1 MYQQILRKFFVHISL
16 FFLGLVTVKGQESL
30 NTLIFRGN
38 RSFDKQKYGEA
49 TSTFSEAVKKNEK
62 DFGAHYNLGN
72 SLYKI
77 KKYDE
82 AIAEYQKAQKNTN
95 NKDEKAASYYNEGNA
110 HLQNGD
116 GEKAVN
122 AYKNALKFDPDN
134 EAILKNLQIA
144 KKKQKQKDN
153 KQNQQNQQQNQQNQQ
168 NKNQDNNQNQQG
180 DQNQENK
187 NNNTKNQPNG
197 NIGDQNKGKGNQG
210 AEKQNQKNEPQNPND
225 QNKIPKDLQKLILQR
240 SANQERE
247 TAKKLLN
254 KNGYYSPESNTKDW

>member
-1 MYQQILRKFFVHISL
+1 MLRKFFVHISL
-16 FFLGLVTVKGQESL
+16 IFLGLVTVKAQESL

-122 AYKNALKFDPDN
+122 AFKNALKFDPDN

-153 KQNQQNQQQNQQNQQ
+153 KQNQQNQQQNQQNNQ

-225 QNKIPKDLQKLILQR
+225 PNKIPKDLQKLILQR

>member
-1 MYQQILRKFFVHISL
+1 MLRKFFVHISL
-16 FFLGLVTVKGQESL
+16 FFLGLIAVKAQESL

-82 AIAEYQKAQKNTN
+82 AIAEYQKAQKNTY

-153 KQNQQNQQQNQQNQQ
+153 KQNQQNQQQNQQNNQ

-225 QNKIPKDLQKLILQR
+225 PNKIPKDLQKLILQR

>member
-1 MYQQILRKFFVHISL
+1 MLRKFFVHISL
-16 FFLGLVTVKGQESL
+16 IFLGLVTVKAQESL

-210 AEKQNQKNEPQNPND
+210 AEKQNQKNEPQDPNEP
-225 QNKIPKDLQKLILQR
+225 NKIPKDLQKLILQR

>member
-1 MYQQILRKFFVHISL
+1 MLRKFFVHISL
-16 FFLGLVTVKGQESL
+16 FFLGLIAVKAQESL

-116 GEKAVN
+116 AEKAVN

-153 KQNQQNQQQNQQNQQ
+153 KQNQQNQQQNQQNNQ

-225 QNKIPKDLQKLILQR
+225 PNKIPKDLQKLILQR

>member
-1 MYQQILRKFFVHISL
+1 MLRKFFVHISL
-16 FFLGLVTVKGQESL
+16 IFLGLVTVKAQESL

-49 TSTFSEAVKKNEK
+49 ISTFSEAVKKNEK

-153 KQNQQNQQQNQQNQQ
+153 KQNQQNQQQNQQNNQ

>member
-1 MYQQILRKFFVHISL
+1 MLRKFFVHISL
-16 FFLGLVTVKGQESL
+16 IFLGLVTVKAQESL

-49 TSTFSEAVKKNEK
+49 ISTFSEAVKKNEK

-122 AYKNALKFDPDN
+122 AYKNALKYDPDN

-153 KQNQQNQQQNQQNQQ
+153 KQNQQNQQQNQQNNQ

-210 AEKQNQKNEPQNPND
+210 AEKQNEKNEPQNPND
-225 QNKIPKDLQKLILQR
+225 PNKIPKDLQKLILQR

>member
-1 MYQQILRKFFVHISL
+1 MLRKFFVHISL
-16 FFLGLVTVKGQESL
+16 FFLGLIAVKAQESL

-153 KQNQQNQQQNQQNQQ
+153 KQNQQNQQQNQQNNQ

-225 QNKIPKDLQKLILQR
+225 PNKIPKDLQKLILQR

>member
-1 MYQQILRKFFVHISL
+1 MLRKFFVHISL
-16 FFLGLVTVKGQESL
+16 IFLGLVTVKAQESL

-122 AYKNALKFDPDN
+122 AYKNALKYDPDN

-153 KQNQQNQQQNQQNQQ
+153 KQNQQNQQQNQQNNQ
-168 NKNQDNNQNQQG
+168 NKNQDNNPNQQG

-210 AEKQNQKNEPQNPND
+210 AEKQNQKSEPQNPND
-225 QNKIPKDLQKLILQR
+225 PNKIPKDLQKLILQR

>member
-1 MYQQILRKFFVHISL
+1 MLRKFFVHISL
-16 FFLGLVTVKGQESL
+16 IFLGLVTVKAQESL

-49 TSTFSEAVKKNEK
+49 ISTFSEAVKKNEK

-153 KQNQQNQQQNQQNQQ
+153 TQNQQNQQQNQQNNQ

-225 QNKIPKDLQKLILQR
+225 PNKIPKDLQKLILQR

>member
-1 MYQQILRKFFVHISL
+1 MLRKFFVHISL
-16 FFLGLVTVKGQESL
+16 IFLGLVTVKAQESL

-144 KKKQKQKDN
+144 KKKQKEKDN
-153 KQNQQNQQQNQQNQQ
+153 KQNQQNKQQNQQNNQ
-168 NKNQDNNQNQQG
+168 NKNQDNNKNQQG

-210 AEKQNQKNEPQNPND
+210 AEKQNQKNEPQDPND
-225 QNKIPKDLQKLILQR
+225 PNKIPKDLQKLILQR

>member
-1 MYQQILRKFFVHISL
+1 MLRKFFVHISL
-16 FFLGLVTVKGQESL
+16 IFLGLVTVKAQESL

-49 TSTFSEAVKKNEK
+49 ISTFSEAVKKNEK

-122 AYKNALKFDPDN
+122 AYKNALKYDPDN

-153 KQNQQNQQQNQQNQQ
+153 KQNQQNQQQNQQNNQ

-225 QNKIPKDLQKLILQR
+225 PNKIPKDLQKLILQR

>member
-1 MYQQILRKFFVHISL
+1 MLRKFFVHISL
-16 FFLGLVTVKGQESL
+16 IFLGLVTVKAQESL

-49 TSTFSEAVKKNEK
+49 ISTFSEAVKKNEK

-153 KQNQQNQQQNQQNQQ
+153 KQNQQNQQQNQQNNQ

-210 AEKQNQKNEPQNPND
+210 AEKQNQKNEPQDPND
-225 QNKIPKDLQKLILQR
+225 PNKIPKDLQKLILQR

>member
-1 MYQQILRKFFVHISL
+1 MLRKFFVHISL
-16 FFLGLVTVKGQESL
+16 FFLGLIAVKAQESL

-153 KQNQQNQQQNQQNQQ
+153 KQNQQNQQQNQQNNQ

-210 AEKQNQKNEPQNPND
+210 AEKQNQKNEPQNPNEP
-225 QNKIPKDLQKLILQR
+225 NKIPKDLQKLILQR

>member
-1 MYQQILRKFFVHISL
+1 MLRKFFVHISL
-16 FFLGLVTVKGQESL
+16 IFLGLVTVKAQESL

-49 TSTFSEAVKKNEK
+49 ISTFSEAVKKNEK

-134 EAILKNLQIA
+134 EAILKNIQIA

-153 KQNQQNQQQNQQNQQ
+153 KQNQQNQQQNQQNNQ
-168 NKNQDNNQNQQG
+168 NKNQDNHQNQQG

-225 QNKIPKDLQKLILQR
+225 PNKIPKDLQKLILQR

>member
-1 MYQQILRKFFVHISL
+1 MLRKFFVHISL
-16 FFLGLVTVKGQESL
+16 IFLGLVTVKAQESL

-122 AYKNALKFDPDN
+122 AYKNALKYDPDN

-144 KKKQKQKDN
+144 KKKQKQKEN
-153 KQNQQNQQQNQQNQQ
+153 KQNQQNQQQNQQNNQ

-210 AEKQNQKNEPQNPND
+210 AEKQNQKNEPQDPNEP
-225 QNKIPKDLQKLILQR
+225 NKIPKDLQKLILQR

>member
-1 MYQQILRKFFVHISL
+1 MLRKFFVHISL
-16 FFLGLVTVKGQESL
+16 FFLGLIAVKAQESL

-82 AIAEYQKAQKNTN
+82 AIAEYQKAQKITN

-153 KQNQQNQQQNQQNQQ
+153 KQNQQNQQQNQQNNQ

-225 QNKIPKDLQKLILQR
+225 PNKIPKDLQKLILQR

>member
-1 MYQQILRKFFVHISL
+1 MLRKFFVHISL
-16 FFLGLVTVKGQESL
+16 FFLGLIAVKAQESL

-49 TSTFSEAVKKNEK
+49 ASTFSEAVKKNEK

-72 SLYKI
+72 SLYKK

-116 GEKAVN
+116 GEKAIN

-210 AEKQNQKNEPQNPND
+210 AEKQNQKNEPQDPND
-225 QNKIPKDLQKLILQR
+225 PNKIPKDLQKLILQR

>member
-1 MYQQILRKFFVHISL
+1 MLRKFFVHISL
-16 FFLGLVTVKGQESL
+16 IFLGLVTVKAQESL

-153 KQNQQNQQQNQQNQQ
+153 KQNQQNQQQNQQNNQ

-225 QNKIPKDLQKLILQR
+225 PNKIPKDLQKLILQR

>member
-1 MYQQILRKFFVHISL
+1 MLRKFFVHISL
-16 FFLGLVTVKGQESL
+16 FFLGLIAVKAQESL

-153 KQNQQNQQQNQQNQQ
+153 KQNQQNQQQNQQNNQ
-168 NKNQDNNQNQQG
+168 NKNQDNNPNQQG

-225 QNKIPKDLQKLILQR
+225 PNKIPKDLQKLILQR

>member
-1 MYQQILRKFFVHISL
+1 MLRKFFVHISL
-16 FFLGLVTVKGQESL
+16 IFLGLVTVKAQESL

-153 KQNQQNQQQNQQNQQ
+153 KQNQQNQQQNQQNNQ

-210 AEKQNQKNEPQNPND
+210 AEKQNQKNEPQNPNYP
-225 QNKIPKDLQKLILQR
+225 NKIPKDLQKLILQR
-240 SANQERE
+240 SAHQERE

>member
-1 MYQQILRKFFVHISL
+1 MLRKFFVHISL
-16 FFLGLVTVKGQESL
+16 IFLGLVTVKAQESL

-153 KQNQQNQQQNQQNQQ
+153 KQNQQNQQQNQQNNQ

-197 NIGDQNKGKGNQG
+197 NIGDQNKGKGKQG
-210 AEKQNQKNEPQNPND
+210 AEKQNQKNEPQDPNEP
-225 QNKIPKDLQKLILQR
+225 NKIPKDLQKLILQR

>member
-1 MYQQILRKFFVHISL
+1 MLRKFFVHISL
-16 FFLGLVTVKGQESL
+16 FFLGLIAVKAQESL

-153 KQNQQNQQQNQQNQQ
+153 KQNQQNQQQNQQNNQD
-168 NKNQDNNQNQQG
+168 KNQDNNQNQQG

-210 AEKQNQKNEPQNPND
+210 AEKQNQKSEPQNPND
-225 QNKIPKDLQKLILQR
+225 PNKIPKDLQKLILQR

>member
-1 MYQQILRKFFVHISL
+1 MLRKFFVHISL
-16 FFLGLVTVKGQESL
+16 FFLGLIAVKAQESL

-153 KQNQQNQQQNQQNQQ
+153 KQNQQNQQQNQQNNQ

-210 AEKQNQKNEPQNPND
+210 AEKQNQKNEPQDPNEP
-225 QNKIPKDLQKLILQR
+225 NKIPKDLQKLILQR

>member
-1 MYQQILRKFFVHISL
+1 MLRKFFVHISL
-16 FFLGLVTVKGQESL
+16 FFLGLIAVKAQESL

-153 KQNQQNQQQNQQNQQ
+153 KQNQQNQQQNQQNNQD
-168 NKNQDNNQNQQG
+168 KNQDNNQNQQG

-187 NNNTKNQPNG
+187 NNNTKIQPNG

-225 QNKIPKDLQKLILQR
+225 PNKIPKDLQKLILQR

>member
-1 MYQQILRKFFVHISL
+1 MLRKFFVHISL
-16 FFLGLVTVKGQESL
+16 IFLGLVTFKAQESL

-82 AIAEYQKAQKNTN
+82 AIAEYQKAQKITN

-153 KQNQQNQQQNQQNQQ
+153 KQNQQNQQQNQQNNQ

-225 QNKIPKDLQKLILQR
+225 PNKIPKDLQKLILQR

>member
-1 MYQQILRKFFVHISL
+1 MLRKFFVHISL
-16 FFLGLVTVKGQESL
+16 IFLGLVTVKAQESL

-122 AYKNALKFDPDN
+122 AYKNALKYDPDN

-153 KQNQQNQQQNQQNQQ
+153 KQNQQNQQQNQQNNQ

-225 QNKIPKDLQKLILQR
+225 PNKIPKDLQKLILQR

>member
-1 MYQQILRKFFVHISL
+1 MLRKFFVHISL
-16 FFLGLVTVKGQESL
+16 FFLGLIAVKAQESL
-30 NTLIFRGN
+30 NALIFRGN

-153 KQNQQNQQQNQQNQQ
+153 KQNQQNNQNNQ

-210 AEKQNQKNEPQNPND
+210 AEKQNQKNEPQDTND
-225 QNKIPKDLQKLILQR
+225 PNKIPKDLQKLILQR

>member
-1 MYQQILRKFFVHISL
+1 MLRKFFVHISL
-16 FFLGLVTVKGQESL
+16 IFLGLVTVKAQESL

-122 AYKNALKFDPDN
+122 AYKNALKYDPDN

-153 KQNQQNQQQNQQNQQ
+153 KQNQQNQQQNQQNNQ
-168 NKNQDNNQNQQG
+168 NKNQDNHQNQQG

-210 AEKQNQKNEPQNPND
+210 AEKQNQKSEPQNPND
-225 QNKIPKDLQKLILQR
+225 PNKIPKDLQKLILQR

>member
-1 MYQQILRKFFVHISL
+1 MLRKFFVHISL
-16 FFLGLVTVKGQESL
+16 IFLGLVTVKAQESL

-49 TSTFSEAVKKNEK
+49 ISTFSEAVKKNEK

-122 AYKNALKFDPDN
+122 AYKNALKYDPDN

-153 KQNQQNQQQNQQNQQ
+153 KQNQQNQQQNQQNNQ
-168 NKNQDNNQNQQG
+168 NKNQDNHQNQQG

-197 NIGDQNKGKGNQG
+197 NIGDQNKGKGKQG
-210 AEKQNQKNEPQNPND
+210 AEKQNQKNEPQNPKD

>member
-1 MYQQILRKFFVHISL
+1 MLRKFFVHISL
-16 FFLGLVTVKGQESL
+16 FFLGLIAVKAQESL

-153 KQNQQNQQQNQQNQQ
+153 KQNQQNQQQNQQNNQ

>member
-1 MYQQILRKFFVHISL
+1 MLRKFFVHISL
-16 FFLGLVTVKGQESL
+16 FFLGLIAVKAQESL

-153 KQNQQNQQQNQQNQQ
+153 KQNQQNQKQNQQNNQ
-168 NKNQDNNQNQQG
+168 NKNQDNNPNQQG

-225 QNKIPKDLQKLILQR
+225 PNKIPKDLQKLILQR

>member
-1 MYQQILRKFFVHISL
+1 MLRKFFVHISL
-16 FFLGLVTVKGQESL
+16 IFLGLVTVKAQESL

-49 TSTFSEAVKKNEK
+49 ISTFSEAVKKNEK

-153 KQNQQNQQQNQQNQQ
+153 KQNQQNQQQNQQNNQ

-187 NNNTKNQPNG
+187 NNNTKNLPNG
-197 NIGDQNKGKGNQG
+197 NLGDQNKGKGNQG
-210 AEKQNQKNEPQNPND
+210 AEKQNQKNEPQDPND
-225 QNKIPKDLQKLILQR
+225 PNKIPKDLQKLILQR

>member
-1 MYQQILRKFFVHISL
+1 MLRKFFVHISL
-16 FFLGLVTVKGQESL
+16 FFLGLIAVKAQESL

-95 NKDEKAASYYNEGNA
+95 NKVEKAASYYNEGNA

-153 KQNQQNQQQNQQNQQ
+153 KQNQQNQQQNQQNNQ

-225 QNKIPKDLQKLILQR
+225 PNKIPKDLQKLILQR

>member
-1 MYQQILRKFFVHISL
+1 MLRKFFVHISL
-16 FFLGLVTVKGQESL
+16 FFLGLIAVKAQESL

-116 GEKAVN
+116 GEKAIN

-153 KQNQQNQQQNQQNQQ
+153 KQNQQNQQQNQQNNQ

-210 AEKQNQKNEPQNPND
+210 AEKQNQKSEPQNPND
-225 QNKIPKDLQKLILQR
+225 PNKIPKDLQKLILQR

>member
-1 MYQQILRKFFVHISL
+1 MLRKFFVHISL
-16 FFLGLVTVKGQESL
+16 FFLGLIAVKAQESL

-49 TSTFSEAVKKNEK
+49 TSTFSEAVKKNDK

-122 AYKNALKFDPDN
+122 AYKNALKYDPDN

-153 KQNQQNQQQNQQNQQ
+153 KQNQQNQQQNQQNNQ

-210 AEKQNQKNEPQNPND
+210 AEKQNQKNEPQDPND
-225 QNKIPKDLQKLILQR
+225 PNKIPKDLQKLILQR

>member
-1 MYQQILRKFFVHISL
+1 MLRKFFVHISL
-16 FFLGLVTVKGQESL
+16 FFLGLIAVKAQESL

-122 AYKNALKFDPDN
+122 AYKNALKYDPDN

-153 KQNQQNQQQNQQNQQ
+153 KQNQQNQQQNQQNNQ
-168 NKNQDNNQNQQG
+168 NKNQDNNPNQQG

-225 QNKIPKDLQKLILQR
+225 PNKIPKDLQKLILQR

>member
-1 MYQQILRKFFVHISL
+1 MLRKFFVHISL
-16 FFLGLVTVKGQESL
+16 IFLGLIAVKAQESL

-210 AEKQNQKNEPQNPND
+210 AEKQNQKNEPQDPND
-225 QNKIPKDLQKLILQR
+225 PNKIPKDLQKLILQR